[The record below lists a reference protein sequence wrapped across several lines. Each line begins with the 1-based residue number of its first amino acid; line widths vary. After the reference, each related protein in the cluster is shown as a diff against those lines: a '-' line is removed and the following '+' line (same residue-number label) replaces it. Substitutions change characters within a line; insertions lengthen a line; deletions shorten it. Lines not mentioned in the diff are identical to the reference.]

1 MTKKITNRT
10 LLIATVAAFGFAV
23 ASFAQ
28 GNPTAGSAAGTGLL
42 GQSYAGVNY
51 GYTFLHDTPVSDV
64 QAVGLEYNQPLNT
77 GFDFNLGLSNAWSS
91 RFSNTRAKQQ
101 DIDASAVAF
110 IPDLTWGRP
119 FVGVGAGWVWTKTG
133 SLKDNS
139 LVVNLDTGVEF
150 QVTREF
156 SLTPLVAFT
165 DATSFHTD
173 NKWNYGVKANYWVT
187 REWSLTASVLRNNRI
202 DTTCS
207 LGLNYR
213 F

>member
-156 SLTPLVAFT
+156 SLTPLVATLF
-165 DATSFHTD
+165 AHFFLHEFLNGLMLIGIVLVSI
-173 NKWNYGVKANYWVT
+173 GVI
-187 REWSLTASVLRNNRI
+187 LTQVFRPKDERQA
-202 DTTCS
+202 
-207 LGLNYR
+207 
-213 F
+213 